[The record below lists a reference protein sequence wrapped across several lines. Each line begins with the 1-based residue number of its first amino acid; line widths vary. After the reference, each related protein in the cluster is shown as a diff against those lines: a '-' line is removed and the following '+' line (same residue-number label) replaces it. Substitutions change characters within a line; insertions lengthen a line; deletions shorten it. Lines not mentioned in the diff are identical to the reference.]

1 MKRKTMQAMVDE
13 YIRYKR
19 DLGFVHRAN
28 AYDLH
33 SFAKFA
39 DEYAYG
45 QPLTINL
52 AIRWATNSQSGPKR
66 HVGLIDILRPF
77 AEYLCTIDP
86 RTELIPRKILGPRS
100 PRPVPYIYS
109 DTEIVRL
116 METEAYIPERKQCN
130 NTFSI
135 IVGLLACTGMRIGE
149 ALSLQWR
156 DIDWNQNTVIVRN
169 SKKLPMRLVPLD
181 PTTMIQLLQFTRRWH
196 GKRMKSGDEPFFS
209 SPNGGFIAYGNFHRA
224 WQRALVKVSMDKK
237 HHGKNPRFHDLRHT
251 FACNQLLRAY
261 KEKRNIEATI
271 NMLSIYLGHKS
282 VEKTYWYLTGIPAL
296 LELSGKR
303 FEEHIKNQRKK
314 SKPS

>member
-135 IVGLLACTGMRIGE
+135 IVGLLACNGMIHLTGKGRKE
-149 ALSLQWR
+149 R
-156 DIDWNQNTVIVRN
+156 T
-169 SKKLPMRLVPLD
+169 VPLWKD
-181 PTTMIQLLQFTRRWH
+181 TIKLLRKWIESNRYSSDSYLFPNNRGGKMTRSAIAKMLTTVVETAKTQCPTL
-196 GKRMKSGDEPFFS
+196 KSQKI
-209 SPNGGFIAYGNFHRA
+209 SPHT
-224 WQRALVKVSMDKK
+224 
-237 HHGKNPRFHDLRHT
+237 LRHT
-251 FACNQLLRAY
+251 TAMHLLQSGVDITVIAMWLGHERIETTNIYLSADMTM
-261 KEKRNIEATI
+261 KEKALQA
-271 NMLSIYLGHKS
+271 MQPP
-282 VEKTYWYLTGIPAL
+282 KTKDMRFRPKGSL
-296 LELSGKR
+296 LELLES
-303 FEEHIKNQRKK
+303 Q
-314 SKPS
+314 